1 MQAAQE
7 FLPSPCFS
15 PILLVFP
22 RGTSIDLLF
31 DATQSRAT
39 VRLKVKATQAS
50 ASLPTESLSLSHAFE
65 FVLRKT
71 NGTGIKIKPAS
82 EELPFAEI
90 RRCLE

>member
-1 MQAAQE
+1 
-7 FLPSPCFS
+7 
-15 PILLVFP
+15 
-22 RGTSIDLLF
+22 
-31 DATQSRAT
+31 